1 MLSSQVAWREEKGQS
16 FKMQIV
22 FEIFLLL
29 FQMKTICLFIFITIV
44 SQITAKYFLI
54 TLDEEKGKE
63 LDDNLD
69 IVEKDMDV
77 EKVKKDKE
85 ADEKEVEMAKGV
97 ELKPRATHTVDD
109 MTGRAVHG
117 VGTDYSSS
125 KNPAKTNWAHVTF
138 SDSRGTRWECWYK
151 TNKR

>member
-1 MLSSQVAWREEKGQS
+1 MGQS

-44 SQITAKYFLI
+44 SQTTAKYFLV
-54 TLDEEKGKE
+54 TLDEEKGE
-63 LDDNLD
+63 ESDDDLD

-77 EKVKKDKE
+77 EKVKKSKE
-85 ADEKEVEMAKGV
+85 ADDKEVEMAKAV
-97 ELKPRATHTVDD
+97 EQKPKPTHTVDD
-109 MTGRAVHG
+109 MAGPAVHG